1 MGAVEQFDAAAISL
15 TAQET
20 ARPLQMAV
28 DPFAAAASGSP
39 VGHGFQNALYEV
51 MHYIGERTPVV
62 VVSGRAGTG
71 KSLLME
77 MTARACLARGM
88 SVRRE
93 ARGDLVDPARAD
105 RCDVLLVDEADVL
118 PSGTLHALLAAG
130 RQTRPASLVFIC
142 LPTSVPRFDG
152 IGKSPALVELGPMSA
167 NDARTYLQERAATI
181 GRPDLFTPEAINLV
195 IGQSRGLPRLLR
207 QNASLAF
214 FAAAS
219 EGRANIL
226 AQHVI
231 QGLQARS
238 VAPPPAES
246 SGAAQQGN
254 TQDTVDPIKGGPE
267 KPIPEATPP
276 AALPAS
282 DVADQ
287 LILREAEK
295 MAEAERRK
303 AEQDANELA
312 RAKRLESNRIFYH
325 SWRFGK

>member
-1 MGAVEQFDAAAISL
+1 MGAVEKFGAAATSL
-15 TAQET
+15 PARET

-39 VGHGFQNALYEV
+39 VGHGFQSALGEV
-51 MHYIGERTPVV
+51 LHYIGERTSLV
-62 VVSGRAGTG
+62 VVSGSAGTG

-77 MTARACLARGM
+77 MTARACSAKRM

-93 ARGDLVDPARAD
+93 PRGDLLDPAGGE

-130 RQTRPASLVFIC
+130 RQTRPASLVFMC
-142 LPTSVPRFDG
+142 LPASVPRFDG

-167 NDARTYLQERAATI
+167 SDARTYLQERAASI
-181 GRPDLFTPEAINLV
+181 GRPDLFTPEAANLV

-219 EGRANIL
+219 EGRATIL

-231 QGLQARS
+231 QAVQARS
-238 VAPPPAES
+238 VAALGGNSDTSPSRKTEIT
-246 SGAAQQGN
+246 AAP
-254 TQDTVDPIKGGPE
+254 VKGGPE
-267 KPIPEATPP
+267 KPTIEAAPQP
-276 AALPAS
+276 VLPVK

-295 MAEAERRK
+295 KAEAERHK
-303 AEQDANELA
+303 AERDARELA
-312 RAKRLESNRIFYH
+312 KAKRLESNRIFYH
-325 SWRFGK
+325 SWRFGR

>member
-39 VGHGFQNALYEV
+39 VGHGFQNALGEV
-51 MHYIGERTPVV
+51 MYYVGERTPVI
-62 VVSGRAGTG
+62 VVSGSGGTG

-77 MTARACLARGM
+77 MTARACSARGM

-93 ARGDLVDPARAD
+93 PRGDLVDPARGEK
-105 RCDVLLVDEADVL
+105 CDVLLVDDADVL

-130 RQTRPASLVFIC
+130 RQTRPASLVFMC
-142 LPTSVPRFDG
+142 LPASVPRFDG
-152 IGKSPALVELGPMSA
+152 IGKSPALVELRPMSA
-167 NDARTYLQERAATI
+167 SDARSYLQERAASI
-181 GRPDLFTPEAINLV
+181 GRPDLFTPEAANLV

-219 EGRANIL
+219 EGRATIL

-231 QGLQARS
+231 QALQARS
-238 VAPPPAES
+238 VAGSEENSAAAPPGKTEN
-246 SGAAQQGN
+246 AA
-254 TQDTVDPIKGGPE
+254 DPVKGGPE
-267 KPIPEATPP
+267 KPPTEATPP
-276 AALPAS
+276 AVLPAS

-287 LILREAEK
+287 LILREAEE
-295 MAEAERRK
+295 MAEAERCK

-312 RAKRLESNRIFYH
+312 KAKRLESNRIFYH
-325 SWRFGK
+325 SWRFGR